1 MIADTLFDEFNS
13 REWQTA
19 TDGTVRFALVGL
31 GWWTTDV
38 AIPAIEDSTFC
49 ETTVLVSGSAEKA
62 SRLADENNLERGI
75 TYEQY
80 HDGVATDE
88 YDAVYVATPNA
99 YHLQYVETAA
109 EHGKGVLCEKPM
121 EASVERAEKLV
132 EACERHETELM
143 IAYRMQ
149 TDPFVRVAKSLLDDG
164 IIGEIVQVYGDNTQP
179 LLEMIPDE
187 DQWRL
192 NPELTGYG
200 TSVMDLGIYSINTTR
215 FLLDRDPTEVQAS
228 MSSSHQ
234 AFNDVDDERSSFLL
248 SFEDDIQF
256 LSTASQRAHQDTQLK
271 ITGTEGQIELRPAF
285 HGEVEMRV
293 ETGDLSVEMAHATA
307 DEVDEMREEFDY
319 FADRLLTDAEI
330 GPDGRHGLQDMK
342 IIKLI
347 HEAAEENGFEI

>member
-1 MIADTLFDEFNS
+1 
-13 REWQTA
+13 
-19 TDGTVRFALVGL
+19 
-31 GWWTTDV
+31 
-38 AIPAIEDSTFC
+38 
-49 ETTVLVSGSAEKA
+49 
-62 SRLADENNLERGI
+62 
-75 TYEQY
+75 
-80 HDGVATDE
+80 
-88 YDAVYVATPNA
+88 
-99 YHLQYVETAA
+99 
-109 EHGKGVLCEKPM
+109 
-121 EASVERAEKLV
+121 
-132 EACERHETELM
+132 
-143 IAYRMQ
+143 
-149 TDPFVRVAKSLLDDG
+149 
-164 IIGEIVQVYGDNTQP
+164 
-179 LLEMIPDE
+179 MIPDE

-342 IIKLI
+342 IIKHI
-347 HEAAEENGFEI
+347 HEAAEENLFEI